1 MTNESNSTANLD
13 TDEQKVSYG
22 FGLQFGQQLVQNQFE
37 GLDIDAVI
45 LGIQDVFLR
54 KGSSIEQDTLNT
66 AYDTVGQKRKEAAEQ
81 QAKQM
86 AELGLRFLEGNAK
99 RDGVETTA
107 SGLQYEI
114 LEMGNGPLPNEK
126 STVKTHYH
134 GTFIDGQVFDSSVER
149 NQPAEFGVTQ
159 VIKGWTEALQL
170 MPVGSKWRLV
180 IPSELAYGSAGSPPT
195 IPPNSVLVFELHLM
209 DIL

>member
-1 MTNESNSTANLD
+1 MTNEPNTTANLD

-22 FGLQFGQQLVQNQFE
+22 FGLQFGQQLIQNQFE
-37 GLDIDAVI
+37 GLDLDAVI
-45 LGIQDVFLR
+45 LGLQDVFLR
-54 KGSSIEQDTLNT
+54 KGSSIDQDTLNT
-66 AYDTVGQKRKEAAEQ
+66 AYETVGQKRKQAAEQ

-86 AELGLRFLEGNAK
+86 AELGHRFLEENAK
-99 RDGVETTA
+99 REGVETTE

-114 LEMGNGPLPNEK
+114 LESGNGPLPDKK

>member
-1 MTNESNSTANLD
+1 MTNKPNTTANLD

-22 FGLQFGQQLVQNQFE
+22 FGLQFGQQLIQNQFE
-37 GLDIDAVI
+37 DLDLDAVI
-45 LGIQDVFLR
+45 LGLQDVFLR
-54 KGSSIEQDTLNT
+54 KGSSIGQDALNT
-66 AYDTVGQKRKEAAEQ
+66 AYETVGQKRKQAAEQ

-86 AELGLRFLEGNAK
+86 AELGHRFLEENAK
-99 RDGVETTA
+99 REGVETTD

-114 LEMGNGPLPNEK
+114 LESGNGPLPDEK

-149 NQPAEFGVTQ
+149 DQPAEFGVTQ

-209 DIL
+209 DII

>member
-1 MTNESNSTANLD
+1 MTNESTTTVDLD
-13 TDEQKVSYG
+13 TDEQMVSYG

-37 GLDIDAVI
+37 GLNIDAVV
-45 LGIQDVFLR
+45 LGIQDVFQR
-54 KGSSIEQDTLNT
+54 KGSSIDQDALNT
-66 AYDTVGQKRKEAAEQ
+66 AYETVGQKRKEAAEL

-99 RDGVETTA
+99 RDGVETTD

-114 LEMGNGPLPNEK
+114 LESGNGPLPDKK

>member
-1 MTNESNSTANLD
+1 MTNEPNTTANLD

-22 FGLQFGQQLVQNQFE
+22 FGLQFGQQLIQNQFE
-37 GLDIDAVI
+37 GLDLDAVI
-45 LGIQDVFLR
+45 LGLQDVFLR
-54 KGSSIEQDTLNT
+54 KGSSIDQDTLNT
-66 AYDTVGQKRKEAAEQ
+66 AYETVGQKRKQAAEQ

-86 AELGLRFLEGNAK
+86 AELGHRFLEENAK
-99 RDGVETTA
+99 REGVETTD

-114 LEMGNGPLPNEK
+114 LESGNGPLPDEK